1 MPKYY
6 VKSNDIVWV
15 GDAPD
20 HMEACVKALN
30 FCSSQ
35 GNQNQELKAD
45 INFYVNEVGFLSPP
59 VWVIDTEE
67 IILEAN
73 WEFEEDEED

>member
-45 INFYVNEVGFLSPP
+45 INFYVNEVIG
-59 VWVIDTEE
+59 
-67 IILEAN
+67 
-73 WEFEEDEED
+73 